1 MTRERCGSCR
11 VVAVSFV
18 KRETIQVEV
27 SKEPRESDGCV
38 YEAWLQEGKEQKM
51 IQALELEL

>member
-1 MTRERCGSCR
+1 MARERCGSCR

-27 SKEPRESDGCV
+27 SKEPRESDGCA
-38 YEAWLQEGKEQKM
+38 YEAWLQKEREQKM
-51 IQALELEL
+51 LQALELEL

>member
-1 MTRERCGSCR
+1 MARERFRSCC
-11 VVAVSFV
+11 VVTVSFV

-27 SKEPRESDGCV
+27 SREPRESDGCA
-38 YEAWLQEGKEQKM
+38 YEARLQEGKEQKM